1 MNRSEIKAAIEA
13 ENKRHEEVIKE
24 LNSKL
29 RAIQME
35 EESRARKTYYDR
47 KELLE
52 RTGDWLADNKIIQ
65 VGDIVQVT
73 GSKAGKYR
81 EVVACQGWGIVGNV
95 ISQCRVRTADGVQ
108 LEWRKY
114 AAKVTEQGYNKITH
128 IYRDNKFV
136 PVKELMEQHG

>member
-1 MNRSEIKAAIEA
+1 MNKSEIKAAIEA

-29 RAIQME
+29 RVIQME
-35 EESRARKTYYDR
+35 EEAQSRKTYYDR

-52 RTGDWLADNKIIQ
+52 RTGKWLAENKIIQ

-73 GSKAGKYR
+73 GSKAGKHR
-81 EVVACQGWGIVGNV
+81 EVVACQGWGIIGTV
-95 ISQCRVRTADGVQ
+95 IGQYRVKTADGVR

-128 IYRDNKFV
+128 VYRDNKFV
-136 PVKELMEQHG
+136 PVKELMEQHS

>member
-1 MNRSEIKAAIEA
+1 MNKSEIKAAIEA

-29 RAIQME
+29 RVIQME
-35 EESRARKTYYDR
+35 EESRARKIYYDR

-65 VGDIVQVT
+65 IGDIVQVT

-81 EVVACQGWGIVGNV
+81 EVVACQGWGIVGAV
-95 ISQCRVRTADGVQ
+95 IGQHRVRTADGVR

-128 IYRDNKFV
+128 VYRDNKFV
-136 PVKELMEQHG
+136 PVKDLMEQHG

>member
-1 MNRSEIKAAIEA
+1 MNKSEIKAAIAA

-29 RAIQME
+29 RVIQME
-35 EESRARKTYYDR
+35 EESRARKIYYDR

-65 VGDIVQVT
+65 IGDIVQVT
-73 GSKAGKYR
+73 GSKAGKHR
-81 EVVACQGWGIVGNV
+81 EVIACQSWGIIGTV
-95 ISQCRVRTADGVQ
+95 IGQYRVKTPEGIR

-114 AAKVTEQGYNKITH
+114 AGKVTEQGYNKITH
-128 IYRDNKFV
+128 IYRGDKFV
-136 PVKELMEQHG
+136 PINELMEQHS

>member
-1 MNRSEIKAAIEA
+1 MNKSEIKAAIEA
-13 ENKRHEEVIKE
+13 ENKRHEEAIKE

-29 RAIQME
+29 RVIQME

-52 RTGDWLADNKIIQ
+52 RTGKWLSENKIIQ

-95 ISQCRVRTADGVQ
+95 ISQCRVRTADGVR

-136 PVKELMEQHG
+136 PVKELMVQHG

>member
-1 MNRSEIKAAIEA
+1 MNKSEIKAAIEA

-29 RAIQME
+29 RVIQIKE
-35 EESRARKTYYDR
+35 RRRTRKTYDDR

-52 RTGDWLADNKIIQ
+52 RTGKWLAENKIIQ

-73 GSKAGKYR
+73 GSKAGKHR
-81 EVVACQGWGIVGNV
+81 EVVACQGWGIIGTV
-95 ISQCRVRTADGVQ
+95 IGQYRVKTADGVR

>member
-1 MNRSEIKAAIEA
+1 MNKQEIKAAIEA
-13 ENKRHEEVIKE
+13 ENKRHEEVINE

-29 RAIQME
+29 RVIQME
-35 EESRARKTYYDR
+35 EESRSRKTYYDR
-47 KELLE
+47 KELLD
-52 RTGDWLADNKIIQ
+52 RTGAWLFENKIIQ
-65 VGDIVQVT
+65 IGDIVQVT

-81 EVVACQGWGIVGNV
+81 EIVACHGWGIIGTV
-95 ISQCRVRTADGVQ
+95 ISQYRVKTADGVR

-136 PVKELMEQHG
+136 PVKELMEQSG

>member
-1 MNRSEIKAAIEA
+1 MNKSEIKAAIEA
-13 ENKRHEEVIKE
+13 ENKRHEEAIKE

-29 RAIQME
+29 RVIQME

-52 RTGDWLADNKIIQ
+52 RTGEWLADNKIIQ
-65 VGDIVQVT
+65 IGDIVQVT

-81 EVVACQGWGIVGNV
+81 EVVACQGWGIVGTV
-95 ISQCRVRTADGVQ
+95 IGQYRVKTADGVR

-128 IYRDNKFV
+128 VYRDNKFV